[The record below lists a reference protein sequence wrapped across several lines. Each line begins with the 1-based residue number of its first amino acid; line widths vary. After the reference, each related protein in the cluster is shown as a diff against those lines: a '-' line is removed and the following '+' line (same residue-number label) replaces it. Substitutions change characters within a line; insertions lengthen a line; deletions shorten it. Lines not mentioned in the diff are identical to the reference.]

1 MKTGNK
7 NNRYSPGQ
15 KIIVIMLGLAGLALF
30 ASFFTPAHAVEP
42 WKIST
47 GGKQGTYYRVGHNL
61 NAALGNGQV
70 MTSKGSVMNLDRIM
84 AGEAALGMT
93 QMDVM
98 AWYNSK
104 YPASIAKIEIMGG
117 MYQEC
122 VYIAYN
128 KNGKVRNE
136 DDLQKPGVTIAVGK
150 KGSGGAVTWDYM
162 RKLEPGYKKASVS
175 YTGGT
180 RALNKL
186 AVGDSS
192 GIDAVL
198 WVTKP
203 VLSGKYAQS
212 VLNNEDLEFM
222 NVNDKDLND
231 TYKPTGKPVYVF
243 EKIDIETG
251 LFNDREFNTI
261 CMDAVLVAD
270 TDGDEELLDEVADL
284 VLNYKTTL
292 LK

>member
-1 MKTGNK
+1 MK
-7 NNRYSPGQ
+7 YS
-15 KIIVIMLGLAGLALF
+15 KILFIVGALLAT
-30 ASFFTPAHAVEP
+30 SAHALEP
-42 WKIST
+42 YTVST
-47 GGKQGTYYRVGHNL
+47 GGKTGSYYKVGFNLTGAIPPGTVI
-61 NAALGNGQV
+61 
-70 MTSKGSVMNLDRIM
+70 TSKGSVENLDRIM
-84 AGEAALGMT
+84 AGEAALGMS
-93 QMDVM
+93 QMDVI
-98 AWYNSK
+98 AWYADK
-104 YPASIAKIEIMGG
+104 HPASQSKVEIMGS

-122 VYIAYN
+122 VYIAFN
-128 KNGKVRNE
+128 KDGKVKNE
-136 DDLQKPGVTIAVGK
+136 DDLQRVGITIAVGK

-212 VLNNEDLEFM
+212 VVNNDSLEFM

-231 TYKPTGKPVYVF
+231 NYKPTGKPIYTF
-243 EKIDIETG
+243 HTIETEKG
-251 LFNDREFNTI
+251 LFNDQEFSTI

-270 TDGDEELLDEVADL
+270 TDADEELLDEVADL
-284 VLNYKTTL
+284 ALNYKATL

>member
-1 MKTGNK
+1 MKYTA
-7 NNRYSPGQ
+7 
-15 KIIVIMLGLAGLALF
+15 IALALMVSSS
-30 ASFFTPAHAVEP
+30 AMAIEP
-42 WKIST
+42 YSVST
-47 GGKQGTYYRVGHNL
+47 GGKSGTYYKVGFNL
-61 NAALGNGQV
+61 TGVISGGTV
-70 MTSKGSVMNLDRIM
+70 MTSKGSVENLDRVM
-84 AGEAALGMT
+84 SGEAQLGMS
-93 QMDVM
+93 QMDVV
-98 AWYNSK
+98 AWYADK
-104 YPASIAKIEIMGG
+104 YPASQSKVEIMGG
-117 MYQEC
+117 MYREC

-136 DDLQKPGVTIAVGK
+136 DDLQSEGVTIAVGK

-203 VLSGKYAQS
+203 NLNGKYAQS
-212 VLNNEDLEFM
+212 VINNENLQFM

-231 TYKPTGKPVYVF
+231 NYAPTGKPIYEF
-243 EKIDIETG
+243 QSIETEKG
-251 LFNDREFNTI
+251 FFNDQEFSTI

-270 TDGDEELLDEVADL
+270 TDADEELLDEVADL
-284 VLNYKTTL
+284 TLNYKATL

>member
-1 MKTGNK
+1 MKAYILGAALIAATVVHAAEP
-7 NNRYSPGQ
+7 YS
-15 KIIVIMLGLAGLALF
+15 V
-30 ASFFTPAHAVEP
+30 
-42 WKIST
+42 ST
-47 GGKQGTYYRVGHNL
+47 GGKQGSYFKVGHNL
-61 NAALGNGQV
+61 TQVIGGGTV
-70 MTSKGSVMNLDRIM
+70 MTSKGSVQNLDRIM
-84 AGEAALGMT
+84 KGEAQLGMS
-93 QMDVM
+93 QMDVI
-98 AWYNSK
+98 AWYADK
-104 YPASIAKIEIMGG
+104 HPASQSKIEIMGG

-128 KNGKVRNE
+128 KNGKVKNE
-136 DDLQKPGVTIAVGK
+136 DDLQTEGVTIAVGK

-203 VLSGKYAQS
+203 NLNGKYAQS
-212 VLNNEDLEFM
+212 VINNDSLEFM

-231 TYKPTGKPVYVF
+231 KYKPTGKPVYVF
-243 EKIDIETG
+243 QTIETEKG
-251 LFNDREFNTI
+251 FFNDQEFSTI
-261 CMDAVLVAD
+261 CMDAVLIAD
-270 TDGDEELLDEVADL
+270 SEADEELLDEVADL
-284 VLNYKTTL
+284 TLNYKATL

>member
-1 MKTGNK
+1 MNTKFYK
-7 NNRYSPGQ
+7 E
-15 KIIVIMLGLAGLALF
+15 GLALAGGTILSLLLF
-30 ASFFTPAHAVEP
+30 SAAAKAVEP
-42 WKIST
+42 YTVTT
-47 GGKQGTYYRVGHNL
+47 GGKQGSYYKVGFNL
-61 NAALGNGQV
+61 TGAIPGGTVA
-70 MTSKGSVMNLDRIM
+70 TSKGSVMNLERLM
-84 AGEAALGMT
+84 KGEAQLGMT
-93 QMDVM
+93 QMDVV
-98 AWYNSK
+98 AWYADK
-104 YPASIAKIEIMGG
+104 FPASINKLEIMGG
-117 MYQEC
+117 LYQEC

-128 KNGKVRNE
+128 KNGKVHNE
-136 DDLQKPGVTIAVGK
+136 DDLQKEGVTIAVGK

-203 VLSGKYAQS
+203 NLNGKFAQS
-212 VLNNEDLEFM
+212 VINNDALQFM

-231 TYKPTGKPVYVF
+231 TYKPIGKPVYVF
-243 EKIDIETG
+243 QTIETEKG
-251 LFNDREFNTI
+251 FFNDQEFSTI
-261 CMDAVLVAD
+261 CMDAVLIAD
-270 TDGDEELLDEVADL
+270 SEANEELLDEVADL
-284 VLNYKTTL
+284 TLNYKATL